1 MSPQFH
7 VVFDDEFTLVPAMR
21 SRTVPANWADLVSK
35 SSESVSNSSVDT
47 SKVWFNQMHSDP
59 DDPASGLD
67 ALIPTVTNAIESN
80 LPAQAPEAINITETP
95 PLLPAESETPL
106 QELPTSEGDRNHDV
120 TLSTACEGEVP
131 VLTPKDYLKNECISS
146 V

>member
-1 MSPQFH
+1 MSLQFH
-7 VVFDDEFTLVPAMR
+7 VVFDDKFTLVPAMR

-67 ALIPTVTNAIESN
+67 ALIPTVTNVIESN

-95 PLLPAESETPL
+95 PPYYLQRVKLHCKSCQLLREI
-106 QELPTSEGDRNHDV
+106 G
-120 TLSTACEGEVP
+120 
-131 VLTPKDYLKNECISS
+131 IMM
-146 V
+146 